1 MELPPSASSIDFQ
14 RRRPATHCT
23 VSVIK
28 VRGRRHPEHGGPTT
42 ISAAEIPGS
51 QNAVVIYYEY
61 PFCAGICSGSSAV
74 VICYECPF
82 CAGICPSGSA
92 VVIHYKRRFRGGS
105 GGLPVT
111 KHPQPWVSPLR
122 MMGPVDVPAERS
134 PGTWIAQDDGLADPR
149 PADPVDQPAACD
161 FPLGISPQ
169 PAASTPGSSCDGS
182 GAS

>member
-1 MELPPSASSIDFQ
+1 MEPPPSASSVDFQ

-28 VRGRRHPEHGGPTT
+28 VRGSRHPEHGGPTT
-42 ISAAEIPGS
+42 ISAAEIPVS

-61 PFCAGICSGSSAV
+61 SFCAGICSGSSAV

-92 VVIHYKRRFRGGS
+92 VVIWYEHRFRDGS
-105 GGLPVT
+105 GGLPAT
-111 KHPQPWVSPLR
+111 RHPRPWVSPLR
-122 MMGPVDVPAERS
+122 MMDPVDVPAERVARNMNR
-134 PGTWIAQDDGLADPR
+134 PGDGLADPR
-149 PADPVDQPAACD
+149 PAGPPGQPAACD